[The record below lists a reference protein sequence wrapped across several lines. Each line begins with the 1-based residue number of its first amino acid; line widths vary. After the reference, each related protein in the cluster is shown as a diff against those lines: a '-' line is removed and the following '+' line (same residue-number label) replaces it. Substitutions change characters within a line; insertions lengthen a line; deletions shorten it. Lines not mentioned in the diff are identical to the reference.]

1 MEGQINLKQIYLI
14 SGKAQNGKDSTADIM
29 MKYLDGKSIKIP
41 FAKYL
46 KIICKDYFNWS
57 GEKDEIGREILQ
69 KTGTE
74 LIRDKLGWQNFHANR
89 VYEDI
94 KIAENEYDYFL
105 IPDTRRRN
113 EIYYIQTMFP
123 YNTTTIRVERLGFKS
138 PLTEKQL
145 KHISETDLDN
155 FKFDYYIKSES
166 GLDNLENE
174 ILRVVFNKENKEY
187 EMKKFFDRYC

>member
-94 KIAENEYDYFL
+94 KIAGEAYDYFFV
-105 IPDTRRRN
+105 PDTRRKN
-113 EIYYIQTMFP
+113 EIYYLQAMFP
-123 YNTTTIRVERLGFKS
+123 DKVTTIRVERLGFKS
-138 PLTEKQL
+138 PLTEEQL
-145 KHISETDLDN
+145 KHISETDLNN

>member
-94 KIAENEYDYFL
+94 KIAGEAYDYFFV
-105 IPDTRRRN
+105 PDTRRKN
-113 EIYYIQTMFP
+113 EIYYLQAMFP
-123 YNTTTIRVERLGFKS
+123 DKVTTIRVERLGFKS
-138 PLTEKQL
+138 PLTEEQL

>member
-138 PLTEKQL
+138 PLTEEQL